1 MAQLL
6 GFIGGTGPEGMG
18 LAARFALTGEPV
30 LIGSRSPDRAAEA
43 VARLRAMLPEA
54 QVDGGRNEEVA
65 ARAEV
70 VFLTIPYDGQ
80 LELLP
85 KLARAT
91 AGKIVVSTVSALK
104 VEKGRVFARPVPA
117 GSAAEEAAELLPEA
131 RVVGAF
137 HHVGA
142 PQLLDLS
149 LRLDCDVLVAADDRE
164 AKEAVMAL
172 GRKIPGIRTLDAGGL
187 YVCRYL
193 EPFTAVL
200 LTLNRRYRTTTTLK
214 IVGING

>member
-1 MAQLL
+1 ML

-104 VEKGRVFARPVPA
+104 VEKGRVFARPVPRTVFTEVP
-117 GSAAEEAAELLPEA
+117 GV
-131 RVVGAF
+131 R
-137 HHVGA
+137 
-142 PQLLDLS
+142 
-149 LRLDCDVLVAADDRE
+149 VLVEGEGLRWLLEVTSELAPL
-164 AKEAVMAL
+164 V
-172 GRKIPGIRTLDAGGL
+172 RTLARFP
-187 YVCRYL
+187 VCDL
-193 EPFTAVL
+193 EVVRPSLAEVF
-200 LTLNRRYRTTTTLK
+200 RRGT
-214 IVGING
+214 VVV

>member
-1 MAQLL
+1 ML

-18 LAARFALTGEPV
+18 LAARFALAGEAV

-43 VARLRAMLPEA
+43 VGRLRAMLPEA
-54 QVDGGRNEEVA
+54 QVDGGLNEEVA
-65 ARAEV
+65 ARAQV
-70 VFLTIPYDGQ
+70 IFLTIPYDGQ
-80 LELLP
+80 QELLP
-85 KLARAT
+85 RLARAA

-117 GSAAEEAAELLPEA
+117 GSAAEEAAELLPES

-142 PQLLDLS
+142 HQLLDLN
-149 LRLDCDVLVAADDRE
+149 LRLDCDVLVAGDDRE
-164 AKEAVMAL
+164 AREAILAL

-187 YVCRYL
+187 HVCRYL
-193 EPFTAVL
+193 EAFTAVL

-214 IVGING
+214 IVGIDG